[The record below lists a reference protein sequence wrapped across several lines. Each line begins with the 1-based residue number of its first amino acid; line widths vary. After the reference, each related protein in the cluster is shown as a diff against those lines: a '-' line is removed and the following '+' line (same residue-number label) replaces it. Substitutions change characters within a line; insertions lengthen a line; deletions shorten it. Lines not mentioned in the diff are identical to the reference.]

1 MSEKIKI
8 LINGAFTESK
18 TTEYLPVE
26 NPATQETIAEV
37 PLTLLSE
44 IDEAIETASAAFK
57 IWKEVATPERA
68 RLFLKY
74 QQLLKEHQKELAE
87 ILSKENGKTFADAMG
102 DVWRGIEVVEHACN
116 IPTLMM
122 GETVE
127 NVARAVDTYSY
138 VQPLGVCAGI
148 TPFNFPAMIPLW
160 MFPMAI
166 ACGNTFILKP
176 SEQTPMTS
184 VRMAELFY
192 EAGFPKG
199 VLNIVHGAKDQVNH
213 LLNHPDIR
221 AISFVGSVPVAEH
234 VYRT

>member
-1 MSEKIKI
+1 M
-8 LINGAFTESK
+8 
-18 TTEYLPVE
+18 E

-44 IDEAIETASAAFK
+44 IDEAIETASATFK

-122 GETVE
+122 G
-127 NVARAVDTYSY
+127 R
-138 VQPLGVCAGI
+138 Q
-148 TPFNFPAMIPLW
+148 
-160 MFPMAI
+160 
-166 ACGNTFILKP
+166 
-176 SEQTPMTS
+176 
-184 VRMAELFY
+184 
-192 EAGFPKG
+192 
-199 VLNIVHGAKDQVNH
+199 
-213 LLNHPDIR
+213 
-221 AISFVGSVPVAEH
+221 
-234 VYRT
+234 